1 MRLHVMQVVQI
12 DAIGP
17 QNLQTPI
24 QVAFEALVI
33 PRVALACKENFIPIA
48 GEHWSNHPFAR
59 TVVCAR
65 YPNN

>member
-33 PRVALACKENFIPIA
+33 PRFALACKKILSRLRASTGAIIRSLGP
-48 GEHWSNHPFAR
+48 
-59 TVVCAR
+59 
-65 YPNN
+65 